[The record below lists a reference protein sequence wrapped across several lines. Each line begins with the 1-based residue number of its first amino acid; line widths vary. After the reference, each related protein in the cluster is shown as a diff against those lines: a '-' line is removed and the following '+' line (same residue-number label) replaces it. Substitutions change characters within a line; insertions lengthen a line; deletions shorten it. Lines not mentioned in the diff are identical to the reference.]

1 MPNESASPTFIAF
14 SIRNS
19 FFETNFRNVRN
30 AFRRSFYS
38 VTTQ

>member
-1 MPNESASPTFIAF
+1 MDESTSPTFIAF

-30 AFRRSFYS
+30 AFKRSFYP